1 VAGRSVIGPGLHFKL
16 PWPIDQV
23 YRYRTEQIQRFIV
36 GAEPETVKT
45 IQWTVPHA
53 QEDNFLV
60 ANRSSD
66 AAAGATNAA
75 ASTNLAGGH
84 PTPPVSL
91 LSISIPVQYQITNL
105 ADWAY
110 VNQDPAALLQ
120 RLSRRAVVRFLAGAE
135 LTNLMSDGRRQAAD
149 ALRQAIQTESNE
161 RQLGVNITFVG
172 LEDIHPPVKV
182 AADYEKVVSERER
195 AEVTILT
202 AQAQAILT
210 NALARGVFY
219 QRLAE
224 AQADKA
230 NAITNAAARADL
242 FQQQA
247 LAYAAAPGLDGVYEH
262 RAYLDELAKITQG
275 AQKTIINASG
285 NTNRIYEFNEE
296 EKVRDFGNTLSM
308 PSKPAPKD
316 NK

>member
-1 VAGRSVIGPGLHFKL
+1 LHFKL

-53 QEDNFLV
+53 QEDNFLL

-75 ASTNLAGGH
+75 ASTNQAGGH

-91 LSISIPVQYQITNL
+91 LSVSIPVQYQITNL
-105 ADWAY
+105 VDWAY
-110 VNQDPAALLQ
+110 INQDPAALLQ
-120 RLSRRAVVRFLAGAE
+120 RLSRRAVARFLAGAE

-149 ALRQAIQTESNE
+149 TLRQTIQEESNA

-172 LEDIHPPVKV
+172 LQDIHPPQKV
-182 AADYEKVVSERER
+182 AEDYEKVVSERER

-202 AQAQAILT
+202 AQAHAILT
-210 NALARGVFY
+210 NALARGVSQ
-219 QRLAE
+219 QRLNEAE
-224 AQADKA
+224 ADKS
-230 NAITNAAARADL
+230 NATTNAAARADL

-262 RAYLDELAKITQG
+262 RAYLEELSKITRNSE
-275 AQKTIINASG
+275 KTIINASST
-285 NTNRIYEFNEE
+285 TNLIYEFNEE
-296 EKVRDFGNTLSM
+296 QKFRDFGNAIAL
-308 PSKPAPKD
+308 PSGSAPNA